1 MAKVYW
7 SKIYVDKD
15 PDDIYKGWGWLEI
28 KGEDIK
34 KFNIPTTYP
43 VTYREKLKLL
53 SFEER
58 LKIPGQGN
66 LPRGNGSRKKFHVNL
81 NGEMVT
87 IRAQKALT
95 NKAICYWVKTWA
107 PPNTKIVT
115 PGNRELSLDG
125 EKLNH
130 EIHFIYFIFNQDS
143 NAIKIGRAKNLE
155 RRIKSLQTSSPAK
168 LELLKSISVQGMS
181 EAQDLEQSL
190 HKKFDGLRITGEW
203 FRAESILMDYIN
215 QLC

>member
-7 SKIYVDKD
+7 DRVYIDKD
-15 PDDIYKGWGWLEI
+15 PDDIYKGWGWIEV
-28 KGEDIK
+28 KVEDSKRLNIPNYPESYTSTKRQMPWEQQRRIANSGNLPSRGRGGTK
-34 KFNIPTTYP
+34 KFNI
-43 VTYREKLKLL
+43 
-53 SFEER
+53 
-58 LKIPGQGN
+58 
-66 LPRGNGSRKKFHVNL
+66 NL
-81 NGEMVT
+81 NGEIVT

-95 NKAICYWVKTWA
+95 NKAICYWVKSWA
-107 PPNTKIVT
+107 PSNTKIIT

-125 EKLNH
+125 EKLTH

-190 HKKFDGLRITGEW
+190 HRKFEDLRITGEW
-203 FRAESILMDYIN
+203 FRADSILMDYIN
-215 QLC
+215 QL